1 MKQFIYLFIALV
13 LNLCVDQE
21 TPETNY
27 TIINNTSQDVK
38 IEPFSRN
45 RNEGGLT
52 GSFIRGDILEIP
64 KNNSKKIIREF
75 RDSRTFY
82 SLKNVDS
89 IKIVFRNSKCLTID
103 CNDWPSMENCN
114 TIFRGDNDYNHSIT
128 EQDYESAVD
137 CNGNCE

>member
-13 LNLCVDQE
+13 LNSCVDQE

-38 IEPFSRN
+38 IEPFSRD
-45 RNEGGLT
+45 RNNGILT
-52 GSFIRGDILEIP
+52 GSFVRADILEIS
-64 KNNSKKIIREF
+64 KNSSKKIIREV

-82 SLKNVDS
+82 SLENVDS
-89 IKIVFRNSKCLTID
+89 IKIVFGNSKFLTID

-114 TIFRGDNDYNHSIT
+114 TIFRGGTDYNHSIT
-128 EQDYESAVD
+128 EEDYENAED